1 MKKKNI
7 ISLTIAFAFFIIALS
22 GILLY
27 IKQKPHFVEMTH
39 TIFGLLFIG
48 FAVFHIS
55 NNWGSLKA
63 YSKDKTSG
71 SFKKEL
77 IVACLIGGIIL
88 ILSVTEVLEPVAEFG
103 RVFAPKRQRPPAGIS
118 FQEKTTLDSTNGQAA
133 TFILQKTAD
142 FNEASL
148 AIEVTDSTGKVVETL
163 YSADK
168 NAKGPA
174 ANANLILDTKIST
187 PTPFKLV
194 VTGITSKKTEEEEE
208 EGKPGIE
215 TKTQESYIINS
226 LTPGAQLINISGSKI
241 LKRAIV
247 TIQ

>member
-1 MKKKNI
+1 MKRKNI

-39 TIFGLLFIG
+39 TIFGLLFVG
-48 FAVFHIS
+48 FAIFHIS

-63 YSKDKTSG
+63 YSKVKTSG
-71 SFKKEL
+71 SIKKEL
-77 IVACLIGGIIL
+77 LVASLIGGIIL

-103 RVFAPKRQRPPAGIS
+103 RVFAPKRQRPPAAIS

-133 TFILQKTAD
+133 TLILQKAEA

-148 AIEVTDSTGKVVETL
+148 AIEVSDSTGKVVETL
-163 YSADK
+163 FTTDK

-174 ANANLILDTKIST
+174 ANANLILNTKIT
-187 PTPFKLV
+187 TAAPFKLV
-194 VTGITSKKTEEEEE
+194 ITGITAKKTEEEEE
-208 EGKPGIE
+208 EVEE
-215 TKTQESYIINS
+215 TQ
-226 LTPGAQLINISGSKI
+226 TPIKLDVVIVISPC
-241 LKRAIV
+241 
-247 TIQ
+247 